1 MPQMPQVPSRG
12 AIVRFAAA
20 NAAANAA
27 VSAAANATCTSTHAS
42 HAARQAAERTGLRE
56 TIALRAD
63 APAFFSTQLSATSVA
78 TEEPM
83 PTPPAAAAD
92 DERSHEQS
100 HEQSHVPPASRAPQL
115 PLTGAYGAGGA
126 SESAALEC
134 YRALVSAASQSGYD
148 EQNAVGA
155 WAQITWFG
163 LQVFGF
169 SPPPNDAV
177 AQTAGHPGLMYL
189 PPASPA

>member
-1 MPQMPQVPSRG
+1 MLTEGKRNGRLESRCG
-12 AIVRFAAA
+12 
-20 NAAANAA
+20 
-27 VSAAANATCTSTHAS
+27 
-42 HAARQAAERTGLRE
+42 GL
-56 TIALRAD
+56 
-63 APAFFSTQLSATSVA
+63 
-78 TEEPM
+78 
-83 PTPPAAAAD
+83 PPARRLA
-92 DERSHEQS
+92 
-100 HEQSHVPPASRAPQL
+100 PRAH
-115 PLTGAYGAGGA
+115 
-126 SESAALEC
+126 ALL
-134 YRALVSAASQSGYD
+134 ALVSAASQSGYD